1 MSELEIQTFK
11 ETYNANYLSKV
22 PLYKIVELKP
32 SVNPILQKLITNF
45 LSREPKTY
53 MTEMIEGPIT
63 FYKIK
68 VDTPSI
74 KKSFYIF
81 GENHKIKPQGHCLP
95 YNSLTLSEYIRRLA
109 QESPSFFDFYIEFP
123 MIRMSKPQKREGET
137 KAETKAGEENKE
149 YYDYKKGNPFFAI
162 NAGILSMVDNPG
174 TDFISRFTR
183 YKNEGDLDTDK
194 LNSYII
200 QNLYDNFKECFNVST
215 RSITERCNL
224 MRIHPV
230 DARMSWLSEE
240 INDTLYM
247 IVIYGIISD
256 NLNFQYDNRTKID
269 LLNRIN
275 GNKAIELLSSLIDY
289 NTNRFNFQNID
300 NILINKYVKK
310 ELDKVPEPMKSNILA
325 FNRQIIYSLATPVV
339 LLNLKELILCL
350 QNRMV
355 IPIQITYFQ
364 NLANFLVGTQACS
377 MDIYCM
383 ARVFKRYNIKDS
395 FQPAESK
402 NVIIHTGANH
412 SRRYMKFL
420 TSRFVGG
427 VMTHYSENTK
437 GCVKITNRSL
447 TASMKIRTTNDYFD
461 SLNQRAIDNR
471 RFRIIDEE
479 TLMGLQN
486 IIQVAKES
494 LEEINKNTA
503 LSDHIIIIEVERL
516 QQETDTK
523 YNLKL
528 EEKRTTDLDEEEEQY
543 YEEREFEPQIQVEE
557 QKSTGSFLGRMGFKK
572 WF

>member
-1 MSELEIQTFK
+1 MAELAIETFK
-11 ETYNANYLSKV
+11 ETYNSNYLCKV
-22 PLYKIVELKP
+22 PLYKILELKQT
-32 SVNPILQKLITNF
+32 VNPILQKLITNF

-53 MTEMIEGPIT
+53 MTEMIEGPLS

-68 VDTPSI
+68 LDTPTV

-95 YNSLTLSEYIRRLA
+95 YNSLTLSEYIRRLS
-109 QESPSFFDFYIEFP
+109 QESSSFFDFYIEFP
-123 MIRMSKPQKREGET
+123 MVRMSKPRQREGET
-137 KAETKAGEENKE
+137 KGEENKE

-162 NAGILSMVDNPG
+162 NAGILSMVDNPR
-174 TDFISRFTR
+174 TDFISGFTR

-215 RSITERCNL
+215 RSVTERCNL

-247 IVIYGIISD
+247 LVIYGIISD
-256 NLNFQYDNRTKID
+256 NLNFNYDNRTKID

-275 GNKAIELLSSLIDY
+275 GNKTIELLSSLIDY
-289 NTNRFNFQNID
+289 NTNQFNFQSID

-310 ELDKVPEPMKSNILA
+310 ELDKVPEPMMSNILA
-325 FNRQIIYSLATPVV
+325 FNREIIYSLATPAV

-355 IPIQITYFQ
+355 IPVQKTYFQ
-364 NLANFLVGTQACS
+364 NLSNFLVATQACS

-447 TASMKIRTTNDYFD
+447 LANMKIRTTRDYFE
-461 SLNQRAIDNR
+461 SLNERAIDNMR
-471 RFRIIDEE
+471 YRIIDEE
-479 TLMGLQN
+479 TLMGLQF
-486 IIQVAKES
+486 IIQTANQN
-494 LEEINKNTA
+494 LEKINKNTA
-503 LSDHIIIIEVERL
+503 LSDETIIVELERL
-516 QQETDTK
+516 KQETDTK
-523 YNLKL
+523 YALKL
-528 EEKRTTDLDEEEEQY
+528 EEKRTRDLDEEEERY
-543 YEEREFEPQIQVEE
+543 YEEREFEAPIQVEE
-557 QKSTGSFLGRMGFKK
+557 QKSSGSFLGRMGFKK